1 MSADEAQFDNIL
13 LAVAEKHRGGVPE
26 VSLFS
31 AHNTKKHAPAA
42 LFSLLIKYMLYKD
55 IEQVLQP
62 PFIKLYNKST
72 AYPIILQQQ
81 QIKSNPRCLH
91 VSFSFCTH

>member
-31 AHNTKKHAPAA
+31 AHNTMDKETCAC
-42 LFSLLIKYMLYKD
+42 S
-55 IEQVLQP
+55 
-62 PFIKLYNKST
+62 FI
-72 AYPIILQQQ
+72 
-81 QIKSNPRCLH
+81 
-91 VSFSFCTH
+91 

>member
-31 AHNTKKHAPAA
+31 AHNTMAQRNMR
-42 LFSLLIKYMLYKD
+42 LQLY
-55 IEQVLQP
+55 L
-62 PFIKLYNKST
+62 
-72 AYPIILQQQ
+72 AY
-81 QIKSNPRCLH
+81 
-91 VSFSFCTH
+91 